1 MMQSNSIPAGAR
13 GLSIKDAGAKFGRG
27 KSWVW
32 DKIKNDPAF
41 PRPVYLGPKAPVL
54 LEHELDAWLAAL
66 VRTSRGE
73 SAAQTPAAI

>member
-1 MMQSNSIPAGAR
+1 MKNNSIPSGTR

-32 DKIKNDPAF
+32 DKIKNDPTF

-54 LEHELDAWLAAL
+54 LEHELEAWLAAL
-66 VRTSRGE
+66 VRNSRGE
-73 SAAQTPAAI
+73 GAAQTPSAI